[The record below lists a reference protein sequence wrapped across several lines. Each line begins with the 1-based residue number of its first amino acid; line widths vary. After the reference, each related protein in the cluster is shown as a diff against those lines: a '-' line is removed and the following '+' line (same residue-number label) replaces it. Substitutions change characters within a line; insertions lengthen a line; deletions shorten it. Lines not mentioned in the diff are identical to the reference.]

1 MITLLIRAI
10 SGHAFADAE
19 NTRKNRASGENAV
32 STRREGGD
40 GKKIRGYVLTLL
52 LSTLLGSRVPH
63 SFILFPI
70 SLDSPYTHIL
80 MGLLAEGVHE
90 IGIVDGDVV
99 LICSSYGLGDVL
111 LYLLWCEY
119 GLSALSPPPLQGD
132 RCPIPLGV
140 PSLNGP
146 LSSSDT
152 VARRK

>member
-1 MITLLIRAI
+1 
-10 SGHAFADAE
+10 
-19 NTRKNRASGENAV
+19 
-32 STRREGGD
+32 
-40 GKKIRGYVLTLL
+40 
-52 LSTLLGSRVPH
+52 
-63 SFILFPI
+63 
-70 SLDSPYTHIL
+70 

-152 VARRK
+152 VARRKGREGVTSVSSTGLEEDLVLEGKRARDHVYGCAEGEKVYAARRDGSATIPKNVRFCLRTGSFAIESRDKLEG